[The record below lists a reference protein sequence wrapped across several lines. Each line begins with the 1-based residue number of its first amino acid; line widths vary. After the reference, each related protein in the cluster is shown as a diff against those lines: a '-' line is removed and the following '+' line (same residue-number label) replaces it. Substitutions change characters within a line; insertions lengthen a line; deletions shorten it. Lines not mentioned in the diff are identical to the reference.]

1 MSEEWSFN
9 STGLLC
15 MHGYSNYA
23 VKLNENE
30 YLSKKQSKKYT
41 EKTKQKT
48 NKNARSEMTHIAKV

>member
-23 VKLNENE
+23 VKLNEIE
-30 YLSKKQSKKYT
+30 YLSKKQSKAKN
-41 EKTKQKT
+41 KQKKQNNKKQT
-48 NKNARSEMTHIAKV
+48 NTHVPK